1 MAKLEYTD
9 SSNKKHTLELSEVPD
24 NTQSEKMAQ
33 FYIDH
38 LKQHDVNIG
47 K

>member
-9 SSNKKHTLELSEVPD
+9 SNNKKHTLELSDVPD
-24 NTQSEKMAQ
+24 NAQSDKMAQ

-38 LKQHDVNIG
+38 LKKHVE
-47 K
+47 

>member
-1 MAKLEYTD
+1 VSL
-9 SSNKKHTLELSEVPD
+9 
-24 NTQSEKMAQ
+24 TQSEKMAQ